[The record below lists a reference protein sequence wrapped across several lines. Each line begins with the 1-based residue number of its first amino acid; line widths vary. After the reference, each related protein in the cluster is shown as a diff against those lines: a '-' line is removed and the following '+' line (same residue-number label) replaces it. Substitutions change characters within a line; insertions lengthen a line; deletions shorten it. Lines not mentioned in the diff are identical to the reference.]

1 MVDLLVAVHKV
12 GSPKIVNLRSGD
24 STIKTDLE
32 VFDHSSRSVNCTF
45 WGIVQHLNTIS
56 ERDIVLLRNVQ
67 VKEFMGRKSLG
78 FTWNSRI
85 EKYTNHIEGY
95 EELKTFVTKYSLPAS
110 ANLLNITPI
119 ALKISDIDLTN
130 RHVKSIE
137 SVL

>member
-1 MVDLLVAVHKV
+1 
-12 GSPKIVNLRSGD
+12 
-24 STIKTDLE
+24 
-32 VFDHSSRSVNCTF
+32 
-45 WGIVQHLNTIS
+45 
-56 ERDIVLLRNVQ
+56 
-67 VKEFMGRKSLG
+67 MGRKSLG